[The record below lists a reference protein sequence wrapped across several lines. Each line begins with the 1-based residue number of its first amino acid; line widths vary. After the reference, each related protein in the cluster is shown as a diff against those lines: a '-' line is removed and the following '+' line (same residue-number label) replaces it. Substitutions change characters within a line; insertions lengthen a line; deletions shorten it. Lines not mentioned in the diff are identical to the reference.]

1 MGPLAPTIHVLWE
14 TAEKSMAAKLRTV
27 RSCKTLG
34 QIYNKRKSV
43 LYFQSNGKVKRKWPI
58 GGWLWIL
65 FWLIRLKVKD
75 IVCVIIVAWN
85 SVVNHPLATSCEILV
100 ASAKLLVALA
110 IRKGNFGPCEPVTI
124 FGERLGT
131 KYFVPIFCNS
141 FNEGLHVQSF
151 TFTRWQTQYTCL
163 KINIKSYLQ
172 TFSHIYSQIVYNRT
186 VLGIVEYHCFGLGIW
201 TPFSPG
207 MEHQPLKVQN
217 L

>member
-1 MGPLAPTIHVLWE
+1 MAKERMGPLAPTIHVLWE

-27 RSCKTLG
+27 RSCRTLG

-65 FWLIRLKVKD
+65 FRLIWLKVKD

-124 FGERLGT
+124 FGERLT
-131 KYFVPIFCNS
+131 LSPS
-141 FNEGLHVQSF
+141 FATPLMKDYMYKALRLQDGRHSTHVW
-151 TFTRWQTQYTCL
+151 R
-163 KINIKSYLQ
+163 
-172 TFSHIYSQIVYNRT
+172 
-186 VLGIVEYHCFGLGIW
+186 
-201 TPFSPG
+201 
-207 MEHQPLKVQN
+207 
-217 L
+217 